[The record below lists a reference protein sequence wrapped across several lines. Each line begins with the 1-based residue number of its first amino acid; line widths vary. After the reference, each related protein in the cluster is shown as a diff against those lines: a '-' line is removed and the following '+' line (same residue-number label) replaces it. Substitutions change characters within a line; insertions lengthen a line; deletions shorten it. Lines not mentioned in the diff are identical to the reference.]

1 VSYCFQLCALAL
13 NLFVPC
19 VFWLDEHAA
28 YHEGFA
34 RNINLLMQALMFLL
48 ASLYS
53 LRTASQVG
61 GRQRSRYRAIG
72 SLGRRWLRPCLCR
85 WRIP

>member
-1 VSYCFQLCALAL
+1 MSYCFQLCALAL
-13 NLFVPC
+13 NLFAPC

-34 RNINLLMQALMFLL
+34 RNINLLMQVLMFLL

-61 GRQRSRYRAIG
+61 GRQRSRYRASG
-72 SLGRRWLRPCLCR
+72 FFGAAMAASVSV
-85 WRIP
+85 